1 MEPASGLFDGAG
13 ASIANAPGVLVLA
26 CVTILAAIAIIG
38 YLIAKY
44 IQPSK
49 ERIKMRELEI
59 RAAENETKQ
68 EQIKASQAL
77 AEQVGAQRESV
88 DAMSVQVAAMNAGVD
103 ASKARSAQM
112 GEAVNRIDLA
122 TAHAVDTVDDTNAKV
137 TEMHAQIRDIYNMQN
152 RRV

>member
-1 MEPASGLFDGAG
+1 MEPAEGLFDGAG
-13 ASIANAPGVLVLA
+13 ASLATAPGVLMLA
-26 CVTILAAIAIIG
+26 CLTFLLSVAVIG
-38 YLIAKY
+38 YLVAKY

-59 RAAENETKQ
+59 RAAENETKR
-68 EQIKASQAL
+68 EQVKASQAL
-77 AEQVGAQRESV
+77 AEQVGAQRVSV
-88 DAMSVQVAAMNAGVD
+88 DVMSVQVAEMNAGVE

-137 TEMHAQIRDIYNMQN
+137 TEMHAQLREIYNTQN

>member
-1 MEPASGLFDGAG
+1 MEPAEGLFDGAG
-13 ASIANAPGVLVLA
+13 ASIATAPGVLVLA
-26 CVTILAAIAIIG
+26 CVTLLAAVAIIAW
-38 YLIAKY
+38 LVAKS
-44 IQPSK
+44 IQPSR

-88 DAMSVQVAAMNAGVD
+88 DAMSVQVAAMNAGVE

-137 TEMHAQIRDIYNMQN
+137 TEMHAEIRDIYNMQN
-152 RRV
+152 RRA